1 MLSTHSGYG
10 IVISRL
16 PVIQSGLLA
25 IIRESFP
32 EYESDSYPCIEELTL
47 LQLRRASL
55 VLVDL
60 FGGALEP
67 HAICEQ
73 YYSLMTQYTDIR
85 WVFLVSHALYPL
97 AVEYLMRPQSTL
109 LSDAEPVAEVIR
121 VIREN
126 GGGYISSSL
135 VVPRS
140 GTVESGYFRSV
151 SLTASERQV
160 LRLLAKG
167 WGINQIATMLHKSN
181 KTVSAQKNSAIRRL
195 SLRGNADMY
204 AWINSAEGMRELNLH
219 TVYGE
224 HAEWKHMPQ
233 HDISLS

>member
-1 MLSTHSGYG
+1 MLSTRSGYG

-16 PVIQSGLLA
+16 PVIQSGLCA
-25 IIRESFP
+25 IMRDNFP
-32 EYESDSYPCIEELTL
+32 EYESGCYQYIEELTL
-47 LQLRRASL
+47 MQLRRATL

-60 FGGALEP
+60 FGGSPEP

-85 WVFLVSHALYPL
+85 WVFLVSPALYPL
-97 AVEYLMRPQSTL
+97 AVEYLMRPQSSL

-121 VIREN
+121 VIREKSD
-126 GGGYISSSL
+126 GYISSSL

-140 GTVESGYFRSV
+140 SAIEPGYFRSV
-151 SLTASERQV
+151 SLTISERQV

-224 HAEWKHMPQ
+224 HAEWKNMPQ
-233 HDISLS
+233 RDISLS

>member
-1 MLSTHSGYG
+1 M
-10 IVISRL
+10 RDN
-16 PVIQSGLLA
+16 
-25 IIRESFP
+25 FP
-32 EYESDSYPCIEELTL
+32 EYESGCYQCIEELTL
-47 LQLRRASL
+47 LQLRHASL

-60 FGGALEP
+60 FGGSPEP
-67 HAICEQ
+67 RDICEQ
-73 YYSLMTQYTDIR
+73 YYALMTQYTDIR
-85 WVFLVSHALYPL
+85 WVFLVNHALYPL

-109 LSDAEPVAEVIR
+109 LSDAEPVAGVIR
-121 VIREN
+121 AIREN
-126 GGGYISSSL
+126 GSGYISSNL
-135 VVPRS
+135 AVLRS
-140 GTVESGYFRSV
+140 GAIEPELFRSV

-219 TVYGE
+219 SVYGE
-224 HAEWKHMPQ
+224 HAEWKNMPQ
-233 HDISLS
+233 HDISLL